1 MQIYSMAIAG
11 SALFIIV
18 ALVAVT
24 TISQLRLR
32 RVQRELNRRRID
44 DELDR
49 RRIHTTIERSQL
61 EVSNANNRL
70 QETRTECERL
80 RADLSQQEALA
91 KETLKKF
98 TDAHERVS
106 TLQEELRSQRAQLDQ
121 LTSLKAELFAEKKHL
136 DETKKALTAARV
148 NSEKVLRET
157 AETKKLLAAERH
169 RLSEKEKQE
178 NLAQAELAKLGEE
191 VTQLS
196 GKLSAASER
205 LRLFDRLEAKTTE
218 LTARNTELE
227 RELSSVIQVAS
238 TVNAVELDREE
249 LQVRL
254 ETAAYSVKLARKEA
268 DRFRAST
275 EALQT
280 EVSQLRSDLSKFESR
295 GHDSERLANENTKLI
310 AAQSRHTQL
319 LHSMQ
324 TRLDEAAKAIESAE
338 ARADEALS
346 EQQRLTRAL
355 EDSEV
360 ERRAQQA
367 QIDSLSGTTQQLD
380 QLRAEI
386 ATLSRAESAKQAAEA
401 EVSRLTSELRANQA
415 SLRNAQVNFSEL
427 EKLRENVFLLQEE
440 QRSHLEAE
448 QRLLALQSELRTL
461 KGNVSSA
468 HEKRMDAE
476 QIEKLRNENQ
486 MLREDIAQLREH
498 EKASIALEQLTGEY
512 KRSRLE
518 SELLTRRVQE
528 LSLAQEEL
536 TDLRRQALEH
546 HQRKEEVTRLT
557 NALGLLEAQLFALGH
572 VPTTKQNQSSIKPTA
587 VGTKAHEIETQ
598 LSPMLERTKLRSV
611 VLADASGFQVVAAGE
626 SLTQEGL
633 AAYSALA
640 AQLAQRARR
649 LLPVGDVL
657 LVNLVDSNRMVV
669 SCRLFALGQEEFAV
683 ATIGPEQLELPE
695 ADEVVEALRNSMTIA
710 LAGPDKNQA
719 AGESALP

>member
-1 MQIYSMAIAG
+1 MQIYPMAIAG

-18 ALVAVT
+18 TLVAVT

-32 RVQRELNRRRID
+32 RVQRELSQRRID
-44 DELDR
+44 DDLDR
-49 RRIHTTIERSQL
+49 LRIHTTIERSQL

-80 RADLSQQEALA
+80 RNDLSQQEALA

-98 TDAHERVS
+98 TEAHERVS

-121 LTSLKAELFAEKKHL
+121 FTSLKAELFAEKKHL
-136 DETKKALTAARV
+136 DETKKALTSARV
-148 NSEKVLRET
+148 NSEKVLRES
-157 AETKKLLAAERH
+157 AEIKKLLAAERH

-178 NLAQAELAKLGEE
+178 NLTQAELGKLGEE

-196 GKLSAASER
+196 AKLSAASER

-218 LTARNTELE
+218 LTTRNAELE

-268 DRFRAST
+268 DRFRTSA

-280 EVSQLRSDLSKFESR
+280 EVTQLRSELSKVESKS
-295 GHDSERLANENTKLI
+295 HDGERLANENTKLI

-324 TRLDEAAKAIESAE
+324 TRLDEAAKANELAE

-346 EQQRLTRAL
+346 ELQRLTRAL

-367 QIDSLSGTTQQLD
+367 QIDSLSGTTQQLE
-380 QLRAEI
+380 QLRAEVT
-386 ATLSRAESAKQAAEA
+386 TLSRAESARQVAEA

-448 QRLLALQSELRTL
+448 QRLLALQGELRTL

-486 MLREDIAQLREH
+486 KLREDVAQLREY
-498 EKASIALEQLTGEY
+498 EKANVALEQLTCEY

-518 SELLTRRVQE
+518 TELLTRRVQE

-536 TDLRRQALEH
+536 TELRRQALEH
-546 HQRKEEVTRLT
+546 QQLKEEATRLT
-557 NALGLLEAQLFALGH
+557 DTLGQLEAQLFALGH
-572 VPTTKQNQSSIKPTA
+572 VPTSKQNRSSIRPTA

-710 LAGPDKNQA
+710 LAAPEKSQA
-719 AGESALP
+719 MGE